1 MKECVPYS
9 RERRGRGVKIYRSEK
24 QRVRIYASKRISQMS
39 STIYLGGAESS
50 PLINKNFKKM
60 CMKCFLNLYALIDE
74 KCF

>member
-1 MKECVPYS
+1 
-9 RERRGRGVKIYRSEK
+9 
-24 QRVRIYASKRISQMS
+24 MS

-74 KCF
+74 KCFKKIRGHFAFPLRYSSYSFCEKGE